1 MSRAKAG
8 RNTEERLLW
17 TQVAPSVDIGTP
29 QMEEK
34 VEKHGLREVQLW
46 LKSKDFKKNL

>member
-1 MSRAKAG
+1 MSRTKTG
-8 RNTEERLLW
+8 QNTEEGLLW
-17 TQVAPSVDIGTP
+17 TQVAPSIDIGTQ

-46 LKSKDFKKNL
+46 LKSKDF